1 MFFFF
6 FQSVFSV
13 WFDIEK
19 QNKLEYYKKK
29 PVSKISEEHLLTA
42 TCMQSEVWTAGGY
55 FLYQTNLS
63 LEG

>member
-1 MFFFF
+1 MKKVFSVHRLNTSVCIFFF

-42 TCMQSEVWTAGGY
+42 TCMQSEV
-55 FLYQTNLS
+55 
-63 LEG
+63 

>member
-1 MFFFF
+1 MKKVFSVHRLNTSVCFFF

-42 TCMQSEVWTAGGY
+42 TCMQSEV
-55 FLYQTNLS
+55 
-63 LEG
+63 